1 MTSAVPDCRLPPF
14 SEEELLRRHNSLHR
28 IFAAL
33 LLAAS
38 VFAASA
44 FAQEFPSAKPE
55 SVGLSSER
63 LDRITAAVQHGIDD
77 KRIAGAVTLVLRHG
91 QVAYYKAQGLSDRE
105 AAKQMQRDA
114 MFRICSMSKPITS
127 VGAMILYEE
136 GKFLLDDPI
145 SKYLPEFKNP
155 KVLVKP
161 ANGAPYTI
169 PAKREITVRDLIRH
183 TSGITYNWNEDVGQ
197 MYTDSKVAH
206 GILQYDGTIGD
217 SVKNLAAQ
225 PLLFNPGDKWEYSL
239 GIDVLGRLIEVW
251 SGKPLDEFFRTRI
264 FEPLGMQDTYFF
276 VPDAKV
282 PRLATAYTYFDGKG
296 LNRFPDTPI
305 VEGSM
310 IYSAD
315 YPYRGPK
322 KLFAGGAGLNST
334 AMDYARFAQ
343 MILNGGKLGNTRI
356 LSRKTVELMSH
367 DQLGKI
373 APEMGFGIGFGISG
387 VKAPLDEL
395 GSVGD
400 LGWGGFFYTTFTID
414 KKEDM
419 VIVFMAQLHPSGGL
433 RLDREVE
440 VLAEQSVID

>member
-1 MTSAVPDCRLPPF
+1 L
-14 SEEELLRRHNSLHR
+14 RHNSPHYR
-28 IFAAL
+28 IVAAL
-33 LLAAS
+33 L
-38 VFAASA
+38 FATFA
-44 FAQEFPSAKPE
+44 FTRTALAQEFPAAKPE
-55 SVGLSSER
+55 AVGLSSER
-63 LDRITAAVQHGIDD
+63 LDRISSAVQHSIDD

-91 QVAYYKAQGLSDRE
+91 QVAFFKAQGMADRE
-105 AAKQMQRDA
+105 AAKPMQRDSI
-114 MFRICSMSKPITS
+114 FRICSMSKPITS

-136 GKFLLDDPI
+136 GKFLLDDPV

-155 KVLVKP
+155 RVLVKP
-161 ANGAPYTI
+161 AEGKPYTI
-169 PAKREITVRDLIRH
+169 PAKREITIRDLMRH
-183 TSGITYNWNEDVGQ
+183 TSGITYNWNEDLGQ
-197 MYTDSKVAH
+197 MYTDAKVAH
-206 GILQYDGTIGD
+206 GILQYEGTIGD

-225 PLLFNPGDKWEYSL
+225 PLLFNPGDRWEYSL
-239 GIDVLGRLIEVW
+239 GIDVLGHLIEVW

-276 VPDAKV
+276 LPDAKA
-282 PRLATAYTYFDGKG
+282 PRIAAAYTYYDGKG
-296 LNRFPDTPI
+296 LNRFPDQPI
-305 VEGSM
+305 TEGSM

-367 DQLGKI
+367 DQLGKVDPNQ
-373 APEMGFGIGFGISG
+373 AFGIGFGISG
-387 VKAPLDEL
+387 AKGPLDEL

-400 LGWGGFFYTTFTID
+400 LGWGGFYYTTFSID
-414 KKEDM
+414 PKEDM
-419 VIVFMAQLHPSGGL
+419 VIVFMAQLHPTCGL

-440 VLAEQSVID
+440 VLAEQSIND